1 MIRCIRTLLLS
12 SDAVAPR
19 PASPESPQDSDDD
32 DKTSS
37 ESDENVPEQLTKE
50 EGRKE
55 LDQLLQSCD
64 GLFQEACELLQA
76 KLEGAQNVDM
86 ERLAELIK
94 AVISSWVK
102 LSEEKYAKFQ
112 SAREYVEKAEGRAVR
127 LGLVDLMCDFVAQR
141 SEARR
146 CREDEEDV
154 DESEVLRH
162 IRTTLWN
169 LTYENSLV
177 RRAVGSHEKFLS
189 TVVSEMDDICTSYI
203 NGSSEV
209 CRSFPTV
216 TQ

>member
-1 MIRCIRTLLLS
+1 MRYIRTLRLS
-12 SDAVAPR
+12 SDAVAAR
-19 PASPESPQDSDDD
+19 PASPESPKDSDDD
-32 DKTSS
+32 DETSS
-37 ESDENVPEQLTKE
+37 ESDKNVPEQLTEE

-76 KLEGAQNVDM
+76 KLEGAQDVDM
-86 ERLAELIK
+86 QRLAELIK
-94 AVISSWVK
+94 AVISSWDK
-102 LSEEKYAKFQ
+102 FSEEKYAKLQ
-112 SAREYVEKAEGRAVR
+112 SAREYVEKAEGRAVK

-146 CREDEEDV
+146 CHEDEEDV
-154 DESEVLRH
+154 DESEVLKH

-169 LTYENSLV
+169 LTYNNSLV

-189 TVVSEMDDICTSYI
+189 TIVTEMDDMCTSYI

-209 CRSFPTV
+209 CLSFPSITE
-216 TQ
+216 